1 MIKSQYL
8 FCGGFLYMSSNELTL
23 WIFLTILELI
33 LIYPIIL
40 RLIKSERFS
49 TLQYKQSQNINPKPK
64 EKDTY
69 FN

>member
-1 MIKSQYL
+1 
-8 FCGGFLYMSSNELTL
+8 MSSNELTL

-49 TLQYKQSQNINPKPK
+49 TLQYKQSQNTSTNSKPK
-64 EKDTY
+64 KKDTY

>member
-1 MIKSQYL
+1 
-8 FCGGFLYMSSNELTL
+8 MSSNELTL

-33 LIYPIIL
+33 LIYPIIF

-49 TLQYKQSQNINPKPK
+49 TLQYKQSQKINPKPK
-64 EKDTY
+64 KKDTY

>member
-1 MIKSQYL
+1 
-8 FCGGFLYMSSNELTL
+8 MSSNELIL

-33 LIYPIIL
+33 LIFPIIL
-40 RLIKSERFS
+40 WLIKSERFS
-49 TLQYKQSQNINPKPK
+49 TLQYKQSKNISPKFK